1 MQRILV
7 VLPLKVDRSEAETF
21 NKKEYEIHLL
31 HPSEH
36 EEADSTLDYGTYLA
50 RPGFLTSY
58 VDRAV
63 DYVKTNGISA
73 IMFSHDMASVV
84 ASVICQRTGLK
95 GPSLES
101 TFCSLHKYYSRKT
114 ENSPLWF
121 DYIGIDDPKEEWKKK
136 VRYPCILKA
145 PFLMACWGMSRIDNE
160 SEMEKA
166 LAELGTLVAPFLT
179 GYQEF
184 FSKYLDLTKYP
195 LAVENIAVVEE
206 VVERCDQYCIEA
218 WVDDSGTFTVYNTC
232 EQIAGSKQLLC
243 YAYPQFSLDKNA
255 LDKLIQFAK
264 EMKQRFGL
272 RNTFYDIEAWKRD
285 DDFILVEVN
294 CRIMYADTYIYNK
307 MWGVSEYKAAVYL
320 ACGQMDKVKMET
332 PPYSTHHD
340 GDVIGG
346 SFFIH
351 TVGEGTGRDFIDYN
365 YAKDGCIADNVFTS
379 TGPGMF
385 THVLEESQIKQTS
398 ASGVI
403 IARFWI
409 IDHNVKDFF
418 KRAKEVTLK
427 LLLRPQESFVE
438 ELPC

>member
-21 NKKEYEIHLL
+21 DKKEYEIHLL

-36 EEADSTLDYGTYLA
+36 EKADSTLDYGTYLA

-63 DYVKTNGISA
+63 DYVKTNGITA

-84 ASVICQRTGLK
+84 ASAICQRTGLK

-232 EQIAGSKQLLC
+232 EEIAGSKQLLC

-285 DDFILVEVN
+285 NDFILVEVN

-307 MWGVSEYKAAVYL
+307 MWGVSEYKAAAYL

-332 PPYSTHHD
+332 PPNFTYHE
-340 GDVIGG
+340 GDPIGG
-346 SFFIH
+346 VFPIH
-351 TVGEGTGRDFIDYN
+351 TVGEGIGRDFIDCN
-365 YAKDGCIADNVFTS
+365 YAKYGCNADNVFTS
-379 TGPGMF
+379 TGPGIELF
-385 THVLEESQIKQTS
+385 VSEESQIKQAST
-398 ASGVI
+398 SGVLI
-403 IARFWI
+403 GRFWI
-409 IDHNVKDFF
+409 MDRNVKDFF
-418 KRAKEVTLK
+418 QRARKVIRK
-427 LLLRPQESFVE
+427 FHLRPQDSFVE
-438 ELPC
+438 EYP

>member
-7 VLPLKVDRSEAETF
+7 VLPGPIKVDCSEAETF
-21 NKKEYEIHLL
+21 DRKEYEIHLL

-36 EEADSTLDYGTYLA
+36 EKADLTLDYGTYLA

-63 DYVKTNGISA
+63 DYVKANGISA

-95 GPSLES
+95 WPSLES

-166 LAELGTLVAPFLT
+166 LVALGTLVAPFLT

-218 WVDDSGTFTVYNTC
+218 WVDDSGKFTLYNTM
-232 EQIAGSKQLLC
+232 EEIMGSKHLLC
-243 YAYPQFSLDKNA
+243 YAYPQFCLD
-255 LDKLIQFAK
+255 
-264 EMKQRFGL
+264 E
-272 RNTFYDIEAWKRD
+272 
-285 DDFILVEVN
+285 
-294 CRIMYADTYIYNK
+294 
-307 MWGVSEYKAAVYL
+307 
-320 ACGQMDKVKMET
+320 
-332 PPYSTHHD
+332 
-340 GDVIGG
+340 
-346 SFFIH
+346 
-351 TVGEGTGRDFIDYN
+351 
-365 YAKDGCIADNVFTS
+365 
-379 TGPGMF
+379 
-385 THVLEESQIKQTS
+385 
-398 ASGVI
+398 
-403 IARFWI
+403 
-409 IDHNVKDFF
+409 
-418 KRAKEVTLK
+418 K
-427 LLLRPQESFVE
+427 LLIDV
-438 ELPC
+438 